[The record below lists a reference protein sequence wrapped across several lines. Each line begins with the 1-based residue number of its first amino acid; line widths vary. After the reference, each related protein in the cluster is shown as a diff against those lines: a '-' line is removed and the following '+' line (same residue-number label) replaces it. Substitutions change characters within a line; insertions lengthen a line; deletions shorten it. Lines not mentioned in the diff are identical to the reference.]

1 MKMDIILKKAI
12 KDFRNLGWRSYLIIG
27 TIILSLG
34 GGLGLYYG
42 IRAALPAMDMYFDD
56 VNHADYTYQLSDD
69 TWITQAQLDGL
80 DNLDEVDE
88 FTGRLLWSVS
98 LQFPDQKDRKYV
110 LLVGLDSNI
119 EHPDVYDYNIR
130 LGENF
135 DKDDNISSVIDD
147 VYANKNDI
155 EIGDKIEIDGL
166 NNAKLRIE
174 GTCNAPEFVYMT
186 SNPEYLFP
194 VEGSMGVIFLAK
206 DTLKNYIIQYFI
218 DLNATS
224 SEDHTN
230 LITYY
235 KLVDYN
241 NIAVTF
247 KGDVSEGHDEV
258 KKYLRNDCNVEIE
271 KSEKF
276 EDSYAYSLMRADV
289 EDTGEIF
296 MILLVF
302 MALLGGIIVYIIFN
316 RYVNSQKQQIGIL
329 LGLGYTRKDIY
340 KYFLFN
346 VLVISVISIPL
357 GIITGFSLGYLM
369 INVMLAEMANLSVLD
384 FPFIFLPDVLYLGLV
399 VGSLLMF
406 LSTFFSIRKIN
417 KQILAELIYE
427 QTEITR
433 KIKKVKK
440 SSKSKNIINRLVIRN
455 LFRNPK
461 RIAFTIIAMTFSL
474 LIVSATENLLDSMYY
489 NVDRTFSSEDSD
501 IETSEGW
508 DLNVVFQTS
517 INLST
522 QDSLVEKIKS
532 IDGIDDTEVYTKG
545 LILAKAKGEKED
557 QNLIL
562 QGMDVKDSE
571 FHHFSWYGDEN
582 QNSAPEDEDEI
593 VISSVHMNKLDKK
606 LGDKLTIKNAAN
618 EEFKFKIV
626 GIHAELIV
634 TPYITLRAGQKV
646 FHNNT
651 NFIDGIYII
660 LDDDADKEDVI
671 EEIYEL
677 DNIEVIFD
685 AEEMNEKAIEFI
697 NTFAVVLYVIVFY
710 TLLVSF
716 FIVFYNSVMN
726 IYDKNY
732 EYGILRSLGYSKKSI
747 FRIIL
752 TENILQGLI
761 PIILATIFTYPLTMQ
776 MGQVYADNFA
786 LEIIVGI
793 PAILLITI
801 PPLILYI
808 LGSFI
813 GLRTVY
819 KQNLYEQVQTRY
831 VG

>member
-1 MKMDIILKKAI
+1 MGIILKKAI
-12 KDFRNLGWRSYLIIG
+12 KDFRNLGWRSYLVIG

-42 IRAALPAMDMYFDD
+42 IRAALPMMDMYYDN
-56 VNHADYTYQLSDD
+56 VNHADYTYQLSDE

-88 FTGRLLWSVS
+88 FTGRLIWRAS
-98 LQFPDQKDRKYV
+98 LQFPDQKERKYV

-119 EHPDVYDYNIR
+119 KNPEVYDYDISE
-130 LGENF
+130 GEEI
-135 DKDDNISSVIDD
+135 DKNDNISAVIDD

-166 NNAKLRIE
+166 NDAKLRIL
-174 GTCNAPEFVYMT
+174 GTCNAPEFVFMT

-194 VEGSMGVIFLAK
+194 VEGSMGVIFLSK
-206 DTLKNYIIQYFI
+206 DTLKNYIVRHFKA
-218 DLNATS
+218 LNATTP
-224 SEDHTN
+224 EDYTST
-230 LITYY
+230 ISYY
-235 KLVDYN
+235 RQVDYN

-247 KGDVSEGHDEV
+247 KGDDSDGHDEV
-258 KKYLRNDCNVEIE
+258 EEYLRDVCNVKIE
-271 KSEKF
+271 KAEKF
-276 EDSYAYSLMRADV
+276 EDSYAYSLMKADV

-296 MILLVF
+296 MILLIF

-316 RYVNSQKQQIGIL
+316 RYVNSQKQQVGIL
-329 LGLGYTRKDIY
+329 LGLGYTRKDVY

-346 VLVISVISIPL
+346 VLVISIISIPM
-357 GIITGFSLGYLM
+357 GIIVGFGLGYLM
-369 INVMLAEMANLSVLD
+369 LNVMFAEMANLTVLD
-384 FPFIFLPDVLYLGLV
+384 FPFIFLPDVLFLGLV
-399 VGSLLMF
+399 MGGLLIF
-406 LSTFFSIRKIN
+406 LSTFFSIRSIN
-417 KQILAELIYE
+417 KKIIAELIYE
-427 QTEITR
+427 QSEVTR
-433 KIKKVKK
+433 KIKKIKGK
-440 SSKSKNIINRLVIRN
+440 TRTKNVINRLIIRN

-461 RIAFTIIAMTFSL
+461 RIAFTVIAMTLSL

-489 NVDRTFSSEDSD
+489 NVDRTFKGENNND
-501 IETSEGW
+501 IETTEGW
-508 DLNVVFQTS
+508 DLNVVFQTPV
-517 INLST
+517 NLSS
-522 QDSLVEKIKS
+522 QDNIIDDIKN
-532 IDGIDDTEVYTKG
+532 IEDIDDTKVYIKG
-545 LILAKAKGEKED
+545 LILAKAKGDKDD

-562 QGMDVKDSE
+562 QGMDVKDSD
-571 FHHFSWYGDEN
+571 FHKFFWYNEDI
-582 QNSAPEDEDEI
+582 QNSAPSDDDEI
-593 VISSVHMNKLDKK
+593 VISSVHANKLDKK
-606 LGDKLTIKNAAN
+606 FGDKLTIKNAAD

-626 GIHAELIV
+626 GIHAELVV
-634 TPYITLRAGQKV
+634 TPYVTLKAGMKI
-646 FHNNT
+646 FYNSSDL
-651 NFIDGIYII
+651 IDGIYII
-660 LDDDADKEDVI
+660 LEEGADKEDVI
-671 EEIYEL
+671 DELYEL

-685 AEEMNEKAIEFI
+685 AETMNEKAIEFI

-710 TLLVSF
+710 TLIVSF

-761 PIILATIFTYPLTMQ
+761 PIVFAMLFTYPLTLQ
-776 MGQVYADNFA
+776 MGQVYSENFA
-786 LEIIVGI
+786 IEIIIGI
-793 PAILLITI
+793 PAFLLITI

>member
-1 MKMDIILKKAI
+1 MGIILKKAI
-12 KDFRNLGWRSYLIIG
+12 KDFRNLGWRSYLVIG

-42 IRAALPAMDMYFDD
+42 IRAALPMMDVYYDN
-56 VNHADYTYQLSDD
+56 VNHADYTYQLSDE

-88 FTGRLLWSVS
+88 FTGRLIWRAS
-98 LQFPDQKDRKYV
+98 LQFPDQKERKYV

-119 EHPDVYDYNIR
+119 KNPEVYDYDISE
-130 LGENF
+130 GEEI
-135 DKDDNISSVIDD
+135 DKNDNISAVIDD

-166 NNAKLRIE
+166 NDAKLRIL
-174 GTCNAPEFVYMT
+174 GTCNAPEFVFMT

-194 VEGSMGVIFLAK
+194 VEGSMGVIFLSK
-206 DTLKNYIIQYFI
+206 DTLKNYIVRHFKA
-218 DLNATS
+218 LNATTP
-224 SEDHTN
+224 EDYTST
-230 LITYY
+230 ISYY
-235 KLVDYN
+235 RQVDYN

-247 KGDVSEGHDEV
+247 KGDDSDGHDEV
-258 KKYLRNDCNVEIE
+258 EEYLRDVCNVKIE
-271 KSEKF
+271 KAEKF
-276 EDSYAYSLMRADV
+276 EDSYAYSLMKADV

-296 MILLVF
+296 MILLIF

-316 RYVNSQKQQIGIL
+316 RYVNSQKQQVGIL
-329 LGLGYTRKDIY
+329 LGLGYTRKDVY

-346 VLVISVISIPL
+346 VLVISIISIPM
-357 GIITGFSLGYLM
+357 GIIVGFGLGYLM
-369 INVMLAEMANLSVLD
+369 LNVMFAEMANLTVLD
-384 FPFIFLPDVLYLGLV
+384 FPFIFLPDVLFLGLV
-399 VGSLLMF
+399 MGGLLIF
-406 LSTFFSIRKIN
+406 LSTFFSIRSIN
-417 KQILAELIYE
+417 KKIIAELIYE
-427 QTEITR
+427 QSEVTR
-433 KIKKVKK
+433 KIKKIKGK
-440 SSKSKNIINRLVIRN
+440 TRTKNIINRLIIRN

-461 RIAFTIIAMTFSL
+461 RIAFTVIAMTLSL

-489 NVDRTFSSEDSD
+489 NVDRTFKGENNND
-501 IETSEGW
+501 IETTEGW
-508 DLNVVFQTS
+508 DLNVVFQTPV
-517 INLST
+517 NLSS
-522 QDSLVEKIKS
+522 QDNIIDDIKN
-532 IDGIDDTEVYTKG
+532 IEEIDDTKVYIKG
-545 LILAKAKGEKED
+545 LILAKAKGDKDD

-562 QGMDVKDSE
+562 QGMDVKDSD
-571 FHHFSWYGDEN
+571 FHNFFWYNEDI
-582 QNSAPEDEDEI
+582 QNSAPSDDDEI
-593 VISSVHMNKLDKK
+593 VISSVHANKLDKK
-606 LGDKLTIKNAAN
+606 FGDKLTIKNAAD

-626 GIHAELIV
+626 GIHAELVV
-634 TPYITLRAGQKV
+634 TPYVTLKAGMKI
-646 FHNNT
+646 FYNSSDL
-651 NFIDGIYII
+651 IDGIYII
-660 LDDDADKEDVI
+660 LEEGADKEDVI
-671 EEIYEL
+671 DELYEL

-685 AEEMNEKAIEFI
+685 AETMNEKAIEFI

-710 TLLVSF
+710 TLIVSF

-761 PIILATIFTYPLTMQ
+761 PIVFAMLFTYPLTLQ
-776 MGQVYADNFA
+776 MGQVYSENFA
-786 LEIIVGI
+786 IEIIIGI
-793 PAILLITI
+793 PAFLLITI
-801 PPLILYI
+801 PPLVLYI